1 MTTSQ
6 DMKTTVTSLLTCC
19 LCIIGYLSSVI
30 YIPGN
35 FIANPGNTCIRAH
48 GVVGYH
54 ARLARSLREVLGS
67 IPNVSISPDGI
78 FAVTECP
85 KRTHNQAAFSFSF
98 FREAPTMAMCV
109 RYHFRSV

>member
-1 MTTSQ
+1 
-6 DMKTTVTSLLTCC
+6 
-19 LCIIGYLSSVI
+19 
-30 YIPGN
+30 
-35 FIANPGNTCIRAH
+35 
-48 GVVGYH
+48 
-54 ARLARSLREVLGS
+54 
-67 IPNVSISPDGI
+67 VSISPDGI